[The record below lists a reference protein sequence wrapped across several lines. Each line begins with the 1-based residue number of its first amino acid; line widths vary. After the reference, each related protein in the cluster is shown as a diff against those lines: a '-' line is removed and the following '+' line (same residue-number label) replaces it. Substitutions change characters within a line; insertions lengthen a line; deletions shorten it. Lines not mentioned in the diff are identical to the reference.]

1 MCPMTGVQKEQDI
14 EYPDSDG
21 LPMADNT
28 KQFEWIT
35 VLVGNLNVLYR
46 HNPNVFVAGD
56 LLWYPVKGNNKICRA
71 PDAMTV
77 HGRPKGH
84 RGSYKQWEEGDIAPQ
99 VVFEVLSPSNT
110 DKEMQEKRDF
120 YNTYGV
126 EEFYSYAPE
135 TNHLCGWL
143 RSQRTGQLEEI
154 VEMHRWTS
162 TRLQIRFDV
171 LPDDLYIYTP
181 QGEPFL
187 TFTEV
192 VEQREQAQQREKQ
205 AYRIAKQSRR
215 EVDQARREVDQA
227 RREADQA
234 RRENDKLRE
243 KLRTLGIDPDA

>member
-1 MCPMTGVQKEQDI
+1 MYPTTVVQQEQDI

-28 KQFEWIT
+28 KQFEWIHILVYNLR
-35 VLVGNLNVLYR
+35 VLFR

-56 LLWYPVKGNNKICRA
+56 LLWYPVKGNNKICCA

-77 HGRPKGH
+77 HGCPKGH
-84 RGSYKQWEEGDIAPQ
+84 RGSYKQWEEGGIAPQ

-110 DKEMQEKRDF
+110 RLEMQEKCDF
-120 YNTYGV
+120 YNRYGV

-205 AYRIAKQSRR
+205 AYRIAKQAEQR
-215 EVDQARREVDQA
+215 EEQARS
-227 RREADQA
+227 EA
-234 RRENDKLRE
+234 DKLRE
-243 KLRTLGIDPDA
+243 QLRKLGIKPDV